1 MKGISP
7 LIATVLIVAFTLAVA
22 AIIGGWLTSI
32 SRTETST
39 IESGMATQIECTK
52 AQIDIVSVG
61 ATGPVIQNIG
71 QVNFT
76 AKGFGL
82 LCGTN
87 TSTTAT
93 ALTVGQFLSLVSGT
107 GCDTATNIVRVSSI
121 DCPGTYAECT
131 KGTDCP
137 GD

>member
-7 LIATVLIVAFTLAVA
+7 LMATVLIVAFTLAVA

-61 ATGPVIQNIG
+61 DTGPVIQNIG

-76 AKGFGL
+76 SKGFAL
-82 LCGTN
+82 VCGN
-87 TSTTAT
+87 DVSTKETE
-93 ALTVGQFLSLVSGT
+93 LNVGQFLNIDSGT
-107 GCDTATNIVRVSSI
+107 GTNCTTNGNVVRVSSI

-131 KGTDCP
+131 YGTDCP
-137 GD
+137 

>member
-7 LIATVLIVAFTLAVA
+7 LMATVLIVAFTLAVA

-39 IESGMATQIECTK
+39 IESGMSTQIECTK
-52 AQIDIVSVG
+52 AQIDIVSVDSD
-61 ATGPVIQNIG
+61 GPVIQNIG

-76 AKGFGL
+76 SGFAL
-82 LCGTN
+82 VCGTN
-87 TSTTAT
+87 TSTTST
-93 ALTVGQFLSLVSGT
+93 SLNVGEFLDLTSGT
-107 GCDTATNIVRVSSI
+107 GCNTTGNVVRVSSI

-131 KGTDCP
+131 YGTDCP
-137 GD
+137 S